1 MDDFDRGYE
10 FVALEGIGSLHG
22 MDSAEWLNK
31 VESSIRELYSA
42 MGSYDHYKA
51 NTVAQRSL
59 KGFIA
64 EEWAYERPMWM
75 QPSRVCHSKVQ
86 GSIRTI
92 WVPRMLPSAM
102 TCTS

>member
-42 MGSYDHYKA
+42 MVPM
-51 NTVAQRSL
+51 TITRQTRWL
-59 KGFIA
+59 KG
-64 EEWAYERPMWM
+64 R
-75 QPSRVCHSKVQ
+75 
-86 GSIRTI
+86 
-92 WVPRMLPSAM
+92 
-102 TCTS
+102 

>member
-42 MGSYDHYKA
+42 MGS
-51 NTVAQRSL
+51 
-59 KGFIA
+59 
-64 EEWAYERPMWM
+64 
-75 QPSRVCHSKVQ
+75 
-86 GSIRTI
+86 
-92 WVPRMLPSAM
+92 
-102 TCTS
+102 

>member
-1 MDDFDRGYE
+1 MCYE

-31 VESSIRELYSA
+31 AESSIRELYSA
-42 MGSYDHYKA
+42 MGSYAHYKA

-64 EEWAYERPMWM
+64 EEWAYGTA
-75 QPSRVCHSKVQ
+75 KVDAA
-86 GSIRTI
+86 
-92 WVPRMLPSAM
+92 V
-102 TCTS
+102 